1 MNTLYPIFI
10 KAHQLEFLIVGG
22 GYVALEKLEFLY
34 KSSPEAQVTMI
45 APFIR
50 AETLDFIQ
58 DKPVKVIQKKYRRR
72 HLKNKNIVIATTD
85 NPAVNLQVNKDCKKK
100 KILVNVAD
108 TPDQCDFYMGGIV
121 TKGNLKI
128 GISTNGKSPTLA
140 KRLRQ
145 WLEAI
150 LPEEIDPLLETLRKY
165 RKTLKNDF
173 EYKVKEMNN
182 VTESL
187 IK

>member
-100 KILVNVAD
+100 EN
-108 TPDQCDFYMGGIV
+108 P
-121 TKGNLKI
+121 
-128 GISTNGKSPTLA
+128 
-140 KRLRQ
+140 R
-145 WLEAI
+145 
-150 LPEEIDPLLETLRKY
+150 
-165 RKTLKNDF
+165 
-173 EYKVKEMNN
+173 
-182 VTESL
+182 
-187 IK
+187 